1 MMGELTLVQ
10 MLQVDYA
17 PSCVDGLWKQVIIS
31 INVSNPHH
39 LKPCLALKLLLQV
52 VALLQYPLK

>member
-17 PSCVDGLWKQVIIS
+17 PSCVDGLWKQVIS
-31 INVSNPHH
+31 VNMSNPHH
-39 LKPCLALKLLLQV
+39 LKPSLALKLLLQV